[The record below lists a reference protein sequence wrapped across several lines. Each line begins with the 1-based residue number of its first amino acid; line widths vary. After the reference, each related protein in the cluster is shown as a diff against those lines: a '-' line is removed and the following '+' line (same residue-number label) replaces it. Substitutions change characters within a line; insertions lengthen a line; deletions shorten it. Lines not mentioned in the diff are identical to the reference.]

1 MFTGFLGLHGDVV
14 DAGGHI
20 GKAIGQG
27 KQQVLFAVVFQHVSG
42 GGGQLAFGGYLR
54 GNLRTIGYGTQ
65 AIFFLVQLQ
74 FHGQL
79 EFVAF
84 VLKSIEDRP
93 VHQSAVGFA
102 EVGGINAV

>member
-1 MFTGFLGLHGDVV
+1 MLVATLAKPSGRVNSRCCLP
-14 DAGGHI
+14 
-20 GKAIGQG
+20 
-27 KQQVLFAVVFQHVSG
+27 LFFSMCG
-42 GGGQLAFGGYLR
+42 GGGQPAFGVICVKFAYDRLR
-54 GNLRTIGYGTQ
+54 HSL
-65 AIFFLVQLQ
+65 AIFFLAQLQ

-84 VLKSIEDRP
+84 VLKSIEDLP